1 MAKATLQHVRAQ
13 YGDNSPATV
22 AAFQSALVTHQ
33 RYIKVQLFSP
43 CAPAC
48 DSEAC

>member
-13 YGDNSPATV
+13 FGDNSPATV

-33 RYIKVQLFSP
+33 RYIKVLFSP
-43 CAPAC
+43 CAPAR
-48 DSEAC
+48 DFEAC

>member
-33 RYIKVQLFSP
+33 RYIKVQLLSSCSAA
-43 CAPAC
+43 CAFDAC
-48 DSEAC
+48 